1 VSAARLYTPEVLA
14 LATSLAQWPLHAGA
28 PGLTG
33 TARSV
38 TCGSVITVLLDLDEA
53 GAIRAVGLQV
63 QACAVGQAAAT
74 LFADAATGH
83 NWSSLAAAEAALRGW
98 LGGKDEVPEWP
109 GLSALAAARDY
120 PARHPT
126 ILLPWM
132 AALSALSSDAA
143 AR

>member
-14 LATSLAQWPLHAGA
+14 LATSLAQWPLVAGS

-38 TCGSVITVLLDLDEA
+38 TCGSAITVLLDLDEA
-53 GAIRAVGLQV
+53 GAIRAVGLQA

-83 NWSSLAAAEAALRGW
+83 NRSSLAAAEAALRAW
-98 LGGKDEVPEWP
+98 LGGADEMPDWP

-120 PARHPT
+120 PARHPAL
-126 ILLPWM
+126 LLPWM